1 MRQIKIKMKLKVH
14 KYQKINFKI
23 MSKKIVLALLL
34 LTNLVVLAQKPCE
47 IDADIN
53 DTIGTYKTTKQY
65 MVFERSFAGN
75 STNVFF
81 SLANT
86 NGVLGVELQ
95 LLQKSND
102 FIKTTCLDRSSKIFI
117 QLQNGKIVTLFH
129 AGADSCGSLIRDDK
143 NMNNR
148 IITGTFLFSK
158 DNYEELKKSPV
169 TFFRIQF
176 TGETADYPFK
186 TGFVSVLDKKMYEPE
201 KYFMDYL
208 KCIETN

>member
-1 MRQIKIKMKLKVH
+1 MKKC
-14 KYQKINFKI
+14 
-23 MSKKIVLALLL
+23 VLALLL
-34 LTNLVVLAQKPCE
+34 VINGIALAQKPCE

-53 DTIGTYKTTKQY
+53 DTIGTYKSTKQY

-86 NGVLGVELQ
+86 NGVLGVEMQ
-95 LLQKSND
+95 LLQKSYE
-102 FIKTTCLDRSSKIFI
+102 FIKTTCLNSSSKIYI
-117 QLQNGKIVTLFH
+117 QLQNGKIVTLFY
-129 AGADSCGSLIRDDK
+129 AGTDSCGSLLRDDK

-158 DNYEELKKSPV
+158 DNYEDLKTAPV
-169 TFFRIQF
+169 TFIRIQF
-176 TGETADYPFK
+176 LGETADYPFK

-201 KYFMDYL
+201 KYFIDYL
-208 KCIETN
+208 KCIEN